1 MSTLLDREA
10 VVVEQKRKLFELRN
24 QYGLFSPDG
33 QRIGT
38 VEQVRQGAL
47 TLLARVLSD
56 LDVMLPVSLAV
67 TQDGGDGTPVLEIAK
82 PWFRL
87 RTRVQGPDGAPL
99 GTIRKRFRLGKARF
113 SIEDPAGLPLGEV
126 RADNWRARDFTVLDA
141 NGQEVARVTKK
152 WRGLLTE
159 AFTDADTYVVDL
171 GDTREPMRSLALASA
186 LSVDLVMK
194 QKDR

>member
-82 PWFRL
+82 PWFRM
-87 RTRVQGPDGAPL
+87 RTEARGPDGAPL
-99 GTIRKRFRLGKARF
+99 GTIRKRIRLGKARF

-126 RADNWRARDFTVLDA
+126 RAENWRARDFTVLDA

-171 GDTREPMRSLALASA
+171 GDTREPMRSLVLASA